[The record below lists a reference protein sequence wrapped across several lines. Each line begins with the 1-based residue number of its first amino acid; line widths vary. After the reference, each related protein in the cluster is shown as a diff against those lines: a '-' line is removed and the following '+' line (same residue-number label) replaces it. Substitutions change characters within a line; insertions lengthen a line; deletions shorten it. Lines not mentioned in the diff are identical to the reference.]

1 MIVCTFKIIL
11 KPKSSLR
18 NCISFISACPL
29 GLISNSPSNSTSAGL
44 AYMDDAI
51 GISAWTK
58 PLYSPEFTHGKLYN
72 NIYTNQAPINKTEA
86 FLQRAQGLS
95 QMVLLHAGVPSTL
108 FFNWMNLSRLFNT
121 PHPTMLCYVIFIYK
135 LESFQSNKIIFAFNN
150 IMHAQQLT

>member
-1 MIVCTFKIIL
+1 MMVCTFKIIL

-72 NIYTNQAPINKTEA
+72 NIYTNQAPINKTKHFCKELRA
-86 FLQRAQGLS
+86 WVKWSCSMLEFQVHYFLIGWIWADYLTHPTPPCYV
-95 QMVLLHAGVPSTL
+95 ML
-108 FFNWMNLSRLFNT
+108 FSSINWSRFNLIRLFLLLIT
-121 PHPTMLCYVIFIYK
+121 SCML
-135 LESFQSNKIIFAFNN
+135 NN
-150 IMHAQQLT
+150 